1 MFEFHPKVKSS
12 TKTSAIRYETP
23 FQVEHVSKRSMML
36 SKAFSYIFL
45 KYSFRSGSDPDLY
58 AGILIDDWDQP
69 FALDITQKSSVFCLF
84 HFVVFVSVSKL
95 FKNENLQ
102 SYIITKIN
110 QQ

>member
-45 KYSFRSGSDPDLY
+45 KYSFRSGSDPIVISPVFLNLIGGFAFSALVFLHQGPFLY
-58 AGILIDDWDQP
+58 TVGL
-69 FALDITQKSSVFCLF
+69 
-84 HFVVFVSVSKL
+84 
-95 FKNENLQ
+95 
-102 SYIITKIN
+102 
-110 QQ
+110 